1 MSHRGQ
7 LTPIELVNVL
17 YKEKPIRNNKV
28 NQFAQFSV
36 LSILL
41 FVSMLSHSNNVFL
54 DHGEAVSRAMSA
66 FYMFGA
72 SQGETRYK
80 VEYEKELNIAEQ
92 ALLKLQ
98 KKEAPF
104 AARLMKNWAQLRP
117 RLVYNFDEYSGYY
130 VAGQTQGEFRG
141 YLNRYYTEYSNK
153 QYQYSNK
160 AERLQHTQV
169 LIEIVLARFFD
180 LASSPIPDNQG
191 FGAIQPVIDVKVIVK
206 MIKKNLQV
214 LEKYSVGNVYHSD
227 IKNVVTKWN
236 FIESS
241 VLNSQKQPVILL
253 IYYNKKRIIHLLD
266 KSKQKLIAKK

>member
-1 MSHRGQ
+1 M
-7 LTPIELVNVL
+7 ELVNVF
-17 YKEKPIRNNKV
+17 YKEKPIKNNNMNK
-28 NQFAQFSV
+28 FAQISI

-41 FVSMLSHSNNVFL
+41 FVSMLAHSNNAFL

-72 SQGETRYK
+72 SQGDARYK
-80 VEYEKELNIAEQ
+80 EEYEKELNTAEQ

-98 KKEAPF
+98 EQKAPF
-104 AARLMKNWAQLRP
+104 AASFIKNWAQLRP

-130 VAGQTQGEFRG
+130 VAGQTQGIFRG
-141 YLNRYYTEYSNK
+141 YLDRYYTEYTHQ
-153 QYQYSNK
+153 QYQYPNIVVM
-160 AERLQHTQV
+160 LQHTQV

-191 FGAIQPVIDVKVIVK
+191 FGAIQPVIDKKIIVK
-206 MIKKNLQV
+206 KINKNLQI
-214 LEKYSVGNVYHSD
+214 LEKYSVGNVHYSD

-253 IYYNKKRIIHLLD
+253 IYYNKKRIIDLLNR
-266 KSKQKLIAKK
+266 SKEKLIFNLM